1 MLYSKPFRVSALL
14 FGHYNGRMADDL
26 IAQLVALLVDR
37 DDGAALLPVRGGD
50 LLHGVHEVGVKGLV
64 QRFDLGDVQV
74 LQRFGGF
81 VQRHH
86 DAFLVVLIGTHG
98 VGGHVQRVQNA
109 QNLGDSVGNA
119 IIELLVSLAL
129 AALAVVIVFA
139 LLMGILSRY
148 RKCPSDK
155 ILVIYGKVGSDKNG
169 QARSAKCVHGGA
181 AFIMPIIQSY
191 QFMDLTPISI
201 NVDLKNALSK
211 QNIRVD
217 VPSRFTVGIST
228 EPGIMQN
235 AAERLLGLRMNEIQ
249 ELAKDIIFGQLRLV
263 VATMEIEE
271 INNDRDKFLVAV
283 SNNVEIELKKIGL
296 RLINVNVTDINDESG
311 YIEALGKEAA
321 AKAINDAKKSV
332 AEKDRDGE
340 IGQANAQRDQ
350 RIQVAAANALA
361 IKGENESKIEV
372 AQSEALRRE
381 KEAESMRLAT
391 AAEAVQA
398 AKAKEEAYIAQQQA
412 EQTRAALET
421 ATQQAD
427 IIVKAKIAKEQA
439 EIEAEAKAEVARRTA
454 KGEADALFA
463 KMEAQA
469 RGAQEILVKQA
480 DGMRELVNAAGGNAD
495 SAIKLI
501 LANNMEELMKIQVEA
516 IKNIKIDKVTVW
528 DGGSKGENGKTA
540 TADFISGIMK
550 AVPPMGEMF
559 NQAGMEL
566 PKFLGEKIDDPKTC
580 LLYTSPSPRD

>member
-1 MLYSKPFRVSALL
+1 MQPEI
-14 FGHYNGRMADDL
+14 L
-26 IAQLVALLVDR
+26 IAICV
-37 DDGAALLPVRGGD
+37 
-50 LLHGVHEVGVKGLV
+50 
-64 QRFDLGDVQV
+64 
-74 LQRFGGF
+74 
-81 VQRHH
+81 
-86 DAFLVVLIGTHG
+86 
-98 VGGHVQRVQNA
+98 
-109 QNLGDSVGNA
+109 
-119 IIELLVSLAL
+119 
-129 AALAVVIVFA
+129 AVVIVFA

-249 ELAKDIIFGQLRLV
+249 ELAKDIIVGQLRLV

-427 IIVKAKIAKEQA
+427 VIVKAKIAKEQA

-566 PKFLGEKIDDPKTC
+566 PKFLGEKIDGPKT
-580 LLYTSPSPRD
+580 LDS

>member
-1 MLYSKPFRVSALL
+1 MQPEI
-14 FGHYNGRMADDL
+14 L
-26 IAQLVALLVDR
+26 IAICV
-37 DDGAALLPVRGGD
+37 
-50 LLHGVHEVGVKGLV
+50 
-64 QRFDLGDVQV
+64 
-74 LQRFGGF
+74 
-81 VQRHH
+81 
-86 DAFLVVLIGTHG
+86 
-98 VGGHVQRVQNA
+98 
-109 QNLGDSVGNA
+109 
-119 IIELLVSLAL
+119 
-129 AALAVVIVFA
+129 AVVIVFA

-516 IKNIKIDKVTVW
+516 YQEHQDRQGNRL
-528 DGGSKGENGKTA
+528 GRRLKGRKRQ
-540 TADFISGIMK
+540 DRHSR
-550 AVPPMGEMF
+550 
-559 NQAGMEL
+559 
-566 PKFLGEKIDDPKTC
+566 
-580 LLYTSPSPRD
+580 LYQRYNESCSAYG

>member
-1 MLYSKPFRVSALL
+1 MQPEI
-14 FGHYNGRMADDL
+14 L
-26 IAQLVALLVDR
+26 IAICV
-37 DDGAALLPVRGGD
+37 
-50 LLHGVHEVGVKGLV
+50 
-64 QRFDLGDVQV
+64 
-74 LQRFGGF
+74 
-81 VQRHH
+81 
-86 DAFLVVLIGTHG
+86 
-98 VGGHVQRVQNA
+98 
-109 QNLGDSVGNA
+109 
-119 IIELLVSLAL
+119 
-129 AALAVVIVFA
+129 AVVIVFA

-155 ILVIYGKVGSDKNG
+155 ILVIYGKVGSDKND

-427 IIVKAKIAKEQA
+427 VIVKAKIAKEQA

-566 PKFLGEKIDDPKTC
+566 PKFLGEKIDDPKT
-580 LLYTSPSPRD
+580 LDS

>member
-1 MLYSKPFRVSALL
+1 MTHFIPMLAGGLSA
-14 FGHYNGRMADDL
+14 AVPL
-26 IAQLVALLVDR
+26 IV
-37 DDGAALLPVRGGD
+37 
-50 LLHGVHEVGVKGLV
+50 
-64 QRFDLGDVQV
+64 
-74 LQRFGGF
+74 
-81 VQRHH
+81 
-86 DAFLVVLIGTHG
+86 
-98 VGGHVQRVQNA
+98 
-109 QNLGDSVGNA
+109 
-119 IIELLVSLAL
+119 
-129 AALAVVIVFA
+129 LAVVIVLFA
-139 LLMGILSRY
+139 FIVVFASRY
-148 RKCPSDK
+148 KKCPSDK
-155 ILVIYGKVGSDKNG
+155 IMVIYGKVGTNRDG
-169 QARSAKCVHGGA
+169 TQRSAKCIHGGA
-181 AFIMPIIQSY
+181 AFIVPIVQSY
-191 QFMDLTPISI
+191 EYLDLTPLSI
-201 NVDLKNALSK
+201 PVDLTNALSH

-228 EPGIMQN
+228 EVGVMQN
-235 AAERLLGLRMNEIQ
+235 AAERLLGLKLAEIQ

-263 VATMEIEE
+263 IATMDIEE
-271 INNDRDKFLVAV
+271 INTDRDKFLEAV
-283 SNNVEIELKKIGL
+283 SRNVETELKKIGL
-296 RLINVNVTDINDESG
+296 RLINVNVTDISDESG
-311 YIEALGKEAA
+311 YITALGREAA

-427 IIVKAKIAKEQA
+427 VIVKAKIAKEQA

-566 PKFLGEKIDDPKTC
+566 PKFLGEKIDDPKT
-580 LLYTSPSPRD
+580 LDS

>member
-1 MLYSKPFRVSALL
+1 MQPEI
-14 FGHYNGRMADDL
+14 L
-26 IAQLVALLVDR
+26 IAICV
-37 DDGAALLPVRGGD
+37 
-50 LLHGVHEVGVKGLV
+50 
-64 QRFDLGDVQV
+64 
-74 LQRFGGF
+74 
-81 VQRHH
+81 
-86 DAFLVVLIGTHG
+86 
-98 VGGHVQRVQNA
+98 
-109 QNLGDSVGNA
+109 
-119 IIELLVSLAL
+119 
-129 AALAVVIVFA
+129 AVVIVFA

-169 QARSAKCVHGGA
+169 KARSAKCVHGGA

-427 IIVKAKIAKEQA
+427 VIVKAKIAKEQA

-566 PKFLGEKIDDPKTC
+566 PKFLGEKIDDPKT
-580 LLYTSPSPRD
+580 LDS

>member
-1 MLYSKPFRVSALL
+1 MQPEI
-14 FGHYNGRMADDL
+14 L
-26 IAQLVALLVDR
+26 IAICV
-37 DDGAALLPVRGGD
+37 
-50 LLHGVHEVGVKGLV
+50 
-64 QRFDLGDVQV
+64 
-74 LQRFGGF
+74 
-81 VQRHH
+81 
-86 DAFLVVLIGTHG
+86 
-98 VGGHVQRVQNA
+98 
-109 QNLGDSVGNA
+109 
-119 IIELLVSLAL
+119 
-129 AALAVVIVFA
+129 AVVIVFA

-235 AAERLLGLRMNEIQ
+235 ATERLLGLRMNEIQ

-427 IIVKAKIAKEQA
+427 VIVKAKIAKEQA

-566 PKFLGEKIDDPKTC
+566 PKFLGEKIDGPKT
-580 LLYTSPSPRD
+580 LDS